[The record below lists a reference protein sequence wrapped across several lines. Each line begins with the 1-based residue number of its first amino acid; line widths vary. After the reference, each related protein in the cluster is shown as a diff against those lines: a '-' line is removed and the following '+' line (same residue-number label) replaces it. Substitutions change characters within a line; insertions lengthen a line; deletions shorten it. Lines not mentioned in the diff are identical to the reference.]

1 MTTIEEKVSMQLH
14 HDVEQC
20 LFHEANLLD
29 DFNFGGWRK
38 LLAPDLHY
46 WIPARRSRYVRE
58 KRAEW
63 VIDNDHYDDDMSS
76 MDLRLKRLS
85 KPMQSSL
92 DPRPREVRSISN
104 IEVGYGDSTQE
115 LRVDSVILFMRN
127 RMLDQEEHIAARRQ
141 DIWRMMGD
149 GKFEL
154 VKRKV
159 LITQNSILMAN
170 MLSLL

>member
-1 MTTIEEKVSMQLH
+1 
-14 HDVEQC
+14 
-20 LFHEANLLD
+20 
-29 DFNFGGWRK
+29 
-38 LLAPDLHY
+38 
-46 WIPARRSRYVRE
+46 
-58 KRAEW
+58 
-63 VIDNDHYDDDMSS
+63 

-104 IEVGYGDSTQE
+104 IEVSYGGSTQE

-141 DIWRMMGD
+141 DVWRIMDNGR
-149 GKFEL
+149 FEL

-170 MLSLL
+170 MNSLL